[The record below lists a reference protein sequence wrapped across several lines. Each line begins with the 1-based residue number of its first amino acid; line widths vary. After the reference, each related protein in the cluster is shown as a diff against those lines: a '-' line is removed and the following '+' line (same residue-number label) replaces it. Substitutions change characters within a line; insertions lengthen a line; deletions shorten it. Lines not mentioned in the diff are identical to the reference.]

1 MPSRMAIGRACW
13 HSTPQR
19 SMLPSTLRNLLV
31 EAAVSVVLVV
41 AVFHE
46 EEACTGLTPC
56 LSHQRR
62 RRRRRR
68 WQREAVVD
76 QGGESLSRVSLFSL
90 RSNNS
95 MVFLLVCIYMPPTTD
110 PTHIVVSIYMMS
122 SFVFSRE
129 KTRRISWPY
138 LLSFFW
144 SQQVFH
150 EYEYLIGSLGTG
162 TDCS

>member
-56 LSHQRR
+56 RSLQ
-62 RRRRRR
+62 RRRR

-76 QGGESLSRVSLFSL
+76 QEGGSLSRVSLFSL

-122 SFVFSRE
+122 SFVFFFFF
-129 KTRRISWPY
+129 TRRISWPY